1 MLKTRE
7 KIFVAIIISSIVVGA
22 LVILI
27 ISKRSEETHPQEIDD
42 VEHVELEDKV
52 EELITGVN
60 EIVDIVELTLS
71 SEELGVDNTN
81 QIEPQEFSFNGE
93 ECDHEDVIIKQDLET
108 DTMDDSEK
116 PELDIEDSPSVS
128 SQLLDENVQF

>member
-1 MLKTRE
+1 M
-7 KIFVAIIISSIVVGA
+7 
-22 LVILI
+22 ILI

-52 EELITGVN
+52 EEMITEVN

-81 QIEPQEFSFNGE
+81 QIEPQEFSFNEE

>member
-27 ISKRSEETHPQEIDD
+27 ISKRSEEPPQEIDD

-52 EELITGVN
+52 EELITEVN